1 MVNRNHRVS
10 FLKLTSLVESIPST
24 VLRNGPTLTSAQL
37 MEYERRKQEL
47 SVQAV
52 EEQHQLQQLERQYK
66 TEKQRIDDKK
76 SKIDELKE
84 SEAENTDSLRQAE
97 EEKAA
102 LTIDAEN
109 ITDQLTERTV
119 ELNKLENERT
129 TVHQREVSLNEKLQE
144 TLNKL
149 MEASVTQQE
158 SDKDTKFNE
167 SVAVM
172 KQIYPS
178 KFP

>member
-1 MVNRNHRVS
+1 MN
-10 FLKLTSLVESIPST
+10 
-24 VLRNGPTLTSAQL
+24 
-37 MEYERRKQEL
+37 YERRKQDV
-47 SVQAV
+47 SIQAV

-66 TEKQRIDDKK
+66 TENQRIEDKK
-76 SKIDELKE
+76 SKIEQLKE
-84 SEAENTDSLRQAE
+84 SESESLDSLRQAE

-109 ITDQLTERTV
+109 INGQLVVRTS

-129 TVHQREVSLNEKLQE
+129 TVHQREVHLNEKLQE

-149 MEASVTQQE
+149 MEASVTQHE

-178 KFP
+178 KCHFFF